1 MRRRHRPTGCAKF
14 FLVILIVAP
23 LAFIGASLYTG
34 KNPIDSFYEILGI
47 ESKEEIQSEEEITT
61 DEVYSENAEEKSA
74 DQKKVSADP
83 VMQQQIS
90 ELEKN
95 ILRLEAQ
102 KDYLEEELKKCREN
116 K

>member
-47 ESKEEIQSEEEITT
+47 QSKEETKAEEEIIT
-61 DEVYSENAEEKSA
+61 DEGVSDKAEEKST
-74 DQKKVSADP
+74 DQKKASADP
-83 VMQQQIS
+83 VIQKQIA